1 MKTILNYILPIK
13 RSSTWIDP
21 TGKFIRVKCTTWF
34 NNYNLYPT
42 VTFYYLTKDSNYNLM
57 ILDRYSFSKYMTKI

>member
-13 RSSTWIDP
+13 HNSTWIDSS
-21 TGKFIRVKCTTWF
+21 GKFVRVEYTTWF
-34 NNYNLYPT
+34 NDCNLYPT
-42 VTFYYLTKDSNYNLM
+42 VTFYYLTKDNNYNLM